1 MNDSERDSRMPVK
14 MCPLACGS
22 NHGIM
27 KFDFTCNACMMEAGQ
42 TVDIKQLDEAM
53 PNLIAVWKRH
63 LNTNLGYK
71 HSDVLL
77 QISKAKVA
85 ELQAKLQASEAKTSE
100 LQAKLQAS
108 EAKTSELQA
117 KLQASEA
124 KTSDLQASEAKTS
137 DLQASEAKV
146 AELQAKL
153 LSRFAITDN

>member
-1 MNDSERDSRMPVK
+1 
-14 MCPLACGS
+14 
-22 NHGIM
+22 
-27 KFDFTCNACMMEAGQ
+27 MMEAGQ

-53 PNLIAVWKRH
+53 PNLIEVWKRH

-77 QISKAKVA
+77 QVSKAKVA
-85 ELQAKLQASEAKTSE
+85 E

-124 KTSDLQASEAKTS
+124 KTSDLQASEAKES
-137 DLQASEAKV
+137 
-146 AELQAKL
+146 ELQAKL
-153 LSRFAITDN
+153 LSRFAITDI